1 MALVIADIY
10 ANFSEFDLTDSPVP
24 GPNAAQD
31 ALVTK
36 KLAAAEAMTDRTIF
50 ASTAIADQAVMYLT
64 AHLLALA
71 LPAIVARLQK
81 SRGDQNLYTSDDV
94 YWPTYERLARAA
106 TGGLGRTT

>member
-1 MALVIADIY
+1 MLTFDDVYDS
-10 ANFSEFDLTDSPVP
+10 FPEFDLTDSPVP

-31 ALVTK
+31 SLVTR

-50 ASTAIADQAVMYLT
+50 VSTEIADQAVLYLT

-71 LPAIVARLQK
+71 LPAVVARLQK